1 MEQWEDKI
9 KRIVM
14 AGIGAI
20 AGTVEKSRDAIVKF
34 AGSEQAKNLADK
46 GEKAVQS
53 VVDAGEKAFEKVK
66 GAISEADLKER
77 VRRETQ
83 RLKSLAAQLHELSGE
98 QREVV
103 DAMVQELKN
112 KSTQEQTSQP
122 EAGSREDEDAANEEP
137 QEGEQAER

>member
-1 MEQWEDKI
+1 MEQWEDRVR
-9 KRIVM
+9 RIVM

-34 AGSEQAKNLADK
+34 AGSEQARNLADK

-83 RLKSLAAQLHELSGE
+83 RLKSLAAQLHGLSDE

-103 DAMVQELKN
+103 DAMVQDLRDKGGP
-112 KSTQEQTSQP
+112 EQAPRP
-122 EAGSREDEDAANEEP
+122 EADVRGDGDAADGEA
-137 QEGEQAER
+137 QDGEQADR